1 MSNTKIYPRGISY
14 FAPRQG
20 APEFVKGD
28 IILNMDELISWMK
41 SNEQL
46 STTHEKYGKQFKLQV
61 TDKGLSVNTW
71 KPTESKHERKTAA
84 DTIAKKVQENALETD
99 NDDFNLTF

>member
-1 MSNTKIYPRGISY
+1 MSNTKIYPKGISY

-20 APEFVKGD
+20 APDFVKGD

-71 KPTESKHERKTAA
+71 KPTESKPERKTAA
-84 DTIAKKVQENALETD
+84 DNYNKKVQNQIVPFEEKLP
-99 NDDFNLTF
+99 F

>member
-1 MSNTKIYPRGISY
+1 MSNTKIYPKGISY

-28 IILNMDELISWMK
+28 IILNMDELIAWMK
-41 SNEQL
+41 DNEQL
-46 STTHEKYGKQFKLQV
+46 TTTHDKYGKQFKLKV

-71 KPTESKHERKTAA
+71 KPTNEYKVPAERKTAA
-84 DTIAKKVQENALETD
+84 DNIAKEVQNEVVPFN
-99 NDDFNLTF
+99 NDLPF

>member
-1 MSNTKIYPRGISY
+1 MSNTKIYPKGISY

-28 IILNMDELISWMK
+28 IILNMDELITWMK

-71 KPTESKHERKTAA
+71 KPTESKPERKTAA
-84 DTIAKKVQENALETD
+84 DNIGKGVQNKGVPDVE
-99 NDDFNLTF
+99 DFSIPF

>member
-1 MSNTKIYPRGISY
+1 MSNTKIYPKGISY

-41 SNEQL
+41 CNEQL

-71 KPTESKHERKTAA
+71 KQTESKKTNE
-84 DTIAKKVQENALETD
+84 ENYSQD
-99 NDDFNLTF
+99 VPF